1 MESEDA
7 AVTLLLHLTVAN
19 FKMTLRNRQALFWA
33 LAFPLAFVVFFALI
47 GSFGGDSDITIL
59 AIDEADGDISRRLL
73 SELNAMD
80 GFSVSPRAD
89 AAAARAEIES
99 GDAAYLLTI
108 PRGFGAGGAS
118 ASSAPLTLTR
128 ADGGGSAAEA
138 AVELRLAALAMER
151 AGVSPEFALAVESV
165 ESEGYDFRAFVLP
178 GVALWGIMSNSV
190 IGLAV
195 ALANYRE
202 KKILRRIKA
211 SPMRARTFFAAQ
223 IAASLGLSLIQAALI
238 LGLGSLTMGVDVRGA
253 LPSVAVIVLASN
265 VVFLNLGFIVGAYSK
280 TAAAASGLGNLV
292 VVPMAMLSGVF
303 FPLDALP
310 AALAAAMRF
319 LPLSPMVEAL
329 RGATLSANDITD
341 YPLQMA
347 LIAAW
352 TALTALAAVKTFKF
366 E

>member
-59 AIDEADGDISRRLL
+59 AIDESDGDLSRRLL
-73 SELNAMD
+73 TELNAMD

-99 GDAAYLLTI
+99 GDAAYLLKI
-108 PRGFGAGGAS
+108 PLGFAASGAPE
-118 ASSAPLTLTR
+118 SAPLTLTR
-128 ADGGGSAAEA
+128 ADGVGSAVEA

-151 AGVSPEFALAVESV
+151 AGVSPEFSLDVESV

-253 LPSVAVIVLASN
+253 LPSVAAIILASN

-329 RGATLSANDITD
+329 RGATLSANDVTD

-352 TALTALAAVKTFKF
+352 TALTALAAIKVFKF

>member
-1 MESEDA
+1 MESDDP

-59 AIDEADGDISRRLL
+59 AIDESDGDISRRLL

-99 GDAAYLLTI
+99 GDAAYLLAI
-108 PRGFGAGGAS
+108 PRGFAASGAS
-118 ASSAPLTLTR
+118 GPLTLTR

-151 AGVSPEFALAVESV
+151 AGVSPEFALDVESV

-253 LPSVAVIVLASN
+253 LPSVAVIILASN

>member
-1 MESEDA
+1 MESDDP

-59 AIDEADGDISRRLL
+59 AIDESDGDLSRRLL
-73 SELNAMD
+73 TELNAMD
-80 GFSVSPRAD
+80 GFSVAPRAD

-99 GDAAYLLTI
+99 GDAAYLLKI
-108 PRGFGAGGAS
+108 PRGFGDGGAFV
-118 ASSAPLTLTR
+118 PLTLTR

-151 AGVSPEFALAVESV
+151 AGVSPEFALDVESV

-253 LPSVAVIVLASN
+253 LPSVAVIILASN

-329 RGATLSANDITD
+329 RGATLSANDVTD

-352 TALTALAAVKTFKF
+352 TALTALAAIKTFKF

>member
-1 MESEDA
+1 M
-7 AVTLLLHLTVAN
+7 LLLHLTVAN

-59 AIDEADGDISRRLL
+59 AIDESDGDLSRRLL

-80 GFSVSPRAD
+80 GFSISPRAD

-99 GDAAYLLTI
+99 GDAAYLLKI
-108 PRGFGAGGAS
+108 PRGFGDGA
-118 ASSAPLTLTR
+118 ASAPLTLTR
-128 ADGGGSAAEA
+128 ASGGGSAAEA

-151 AGVSPEFALAVESV
+151 AGVSPEFALDVESV

-223 IAASLGLSLIQAALI
+223 IAASLALSLIQAALI

-253 LPSVAVIVLASN
+253 LPSVAVIILASN

-329 RGATLSANDITD
+329 RGATLSANDVTD

-352 TALTALAAVKTFKF
+352 TALTALAAIKAFKF

>member
-1 MESEDA
+1 M
-7 AVTLLLHLTVAN
+7 LLLHLTVAN

-59 AIDEADGDISRRLL
+59 AIDESDGDLSRRLL

-80 GFSVSPRAD
+80 GFSISPRAD
-89 AAAARAEIES
+89 AAAARAEIEI
-99 GDAAYLLTI
+99 GDAAYLLKI
-108 PRGFGAGGAS
+108 PHGFGEVGA
-118 ASSAPLTLTR
+118 SAPLTLTR

-151 AGVSPEFALAVESV
+151 AGVSPEFALDVESV

-223 IAASLGLSLIQAALI
+223 IAASLALSLIQAALI

-253 LPSVAVIVLASN
+253 LPSVAVIILASN

-329 RGATLSANDITD
+329 RGATLSANDVTD

-352 TALTALAAVKTFKF
+352 TALTALVAVKTFKF

>member
-1 MESEDA
+1 M
-7 AVTLLLHLTVAN
+7 TLLLHLTVAN

-59 AIDEADGDISRRLL
+59 AIDESDGDISRRLL
-73 SELNAMD
+73 TELNAMD
-80 GFSVSPRAD
+80 GFSVAPRAD

-99 GDAAYLLTI
+99 GDFAYLLKI
-108 PRGFGAGGAS
+108 PRGFGASGA
-118 ASSAPLTLTR
+118 SAPLTLTR

-151 AGVSPEFALAVESV
+151 AGVSPEFALDVESV

-253 LPSVAVIVLASN
+253 LPSVAAIILASN

-329 RGATLSANDITD
+329 RGATLSANDVTD

-352 TALTALAAVKTFKF
+352 TALTALAAIKTFKF

>member
-1 MESEDA
+1 MESEYA

-59 AIDEADGDISRRLL
+59 AIDESDGDLSRRLL
-73 SELNAMD
+73 TELNAMD
-80 GFSVSPRAD
+80 GFSVAPRAD

-99 GDAAYLLTI
+99 GDFAYLLKI
-108 PRGFGAGGAS
+108 PRGFGA
-118 ASSAPLTLTR
+118 SAPLTLTR

-253 LPSVAVIVLASN
+253 LPSVAVIILASN

-329 RGATLSANDITD
+329 RGATLSANDVTD

-352 TALTALAAVKTFKF
+352 TALTALAAVKVFKF

>member
-59 AIDEADGDISRRLL
+59 AIDESDGDISRRLL
-73 SELNAMD
+73 TELNAMD
-80 GFSVSPRAD
+80 GFSVAPRAD

-99 GDAAYLLTI
+99 GDFAYLLKI
-108 PRGFGAGGAS
+108 PRGFGA
-118 ASSAPLTLTR
+118 SAPITLTR
-128 ADGGGSAAEA
+128 ASGGGSAAEA

-151 AGVSPEFALAVESV
+151 AGVSPEFALDVESV

-253 LPSVAVIVLASN
+253 LPSVAVIILASN

-352 TALTALAAVKTFKF
+352 TALTALAAIKTFKF

>member
-1 MESEDA
+1 MKA
-7 AVTLLLHLTVAN
+7 GGPPYLMLLLHLTVAN

-59 AIDEADGDISRRLL
+59 AIDESDGDLSRRLL
-73 SELNAMD
+73 SDLNAMD
-80 GFSVSPRAD
+80 GFSISPRAD

-99 GDAAYLLTI
+99 GDAAYLLAI
-108 PRGFGAGGAS
+108 PRGFGASGA
-118 ASSAPLTLTR
+118 SAPLTLTR

-151 AGVSPEFALAVESV
+151 AGVSPEFALDVESV

-223 IAASLGLSLIQAALI
+223 IAASLALSLIQAALI

-253 LPSVAVIVLASN
+253 LPSVAVIILASN

-329 RGATLSANDITD
+329 RGATLSANDVTD

-352 TALTALAAVKTFKF
+352 TALTALAAIKAFKF

>member
-1 MESEDA
+1 MESDDP

-59 AIDEADGDISRRLL
+59 AIDESDGDLSRRLL

-89 AAAARAEIES
+89 AAVARAEIES

-108 PRGFGAGGAS
+108 PRGFGAGGAD
-118 ASSAPLTLTR
+118 APLTLTR

-151 AGVSPEFALAVESV
+151 AGVSPEFALDVESV

-253 LPSVAVIVLASN
+253 LPSVAVIILASN

-329 RGATLSANDITD
+329 RGATLSANDVTD